1 MGSPFYRTTGSSL
14 LQTNKT
20 QYFDSVRLTQIDI
33 NFQQVVLQLR
43 RRLETTTDPVLLYP
57 RPRLGQIEYLPFNS
71 LIHNLSKNIKSR
83 RDFYVIQSAKRTRFL
98 LTTKTWRS
106 YTQAERQ
113 KELIIR
119 KYVLS
124 TGWFYSHDF

>member
-43 RRLETTTDPVLLYP
+43 RRLGTTTDPVLLYP
-57 RPRLGQIEYLPFNS
+57 RPRLGQIEYLPLNS
-71 LIHNLSKNIKSR
+71 LIHVHNLSKNIKSR
-83 RDFYVIQSAKRTRFL
+83 RDFYVIQSAKRTRFTNNENMEIIYTGRKAERTDHQEICFEHRMVL
-98 LTTKTWRS
+98 LT
-106 YTQAERQ
+106 
-113 KELIIR
+113 
-119 KYVLS
+119 
-124 TGWFYSHDF
+124 

>member
-43 RRLETTTDPVLLYP
+43 RRLGTTTDPVLLYP
-57 RPRLGQIEYLPFNS
+57 RPRLGQIEYLPLNS

-83 RDFYVIQSAKRTRFL
+83 HDFYVIQSAKRTRFL
-98 LTTKTWRS
+98 PTTKTWRS

-124 TGWFYSHDF
+124 IGWFYSHDF